1 MHLLFY
7 VYWILNELVSRPI
20 GARLVITFFSP
31 GLYNIGVAFFLATS
45 TGVCFHKLV
54 GEHYLH
60 AINYSQLFK
69 QYSCKLYVV
78 KI

>member
-20 GARLVITFFSP
+20 GARLVITFFLRVYITLAWPFFSHIEWC
-31 GLYNIGVAFFLATS
+31 LFSQIGY
-45 TGVCFHKLV
+45 
-54 GEHYLH
+54 YLH

>member
-20 GARLVITFFSP
+20 GARLVITFFLRVYITLAWP
-31 GLYNIGVAFFLATS
+31 FFS
-45 TGVCFHKLV
+45 HIEWCFHKLV
-54 GEHYLH
+54 SERYLH